1 VKLQTANLAFSGFEV
16 ELGLSKFRHLLSELV
31 SLQFLCIVRNGD
43 IATSS
48 CPLIYFS
55 SKNLPIFFYF
65 FLKKNSICILLFII
79 VILTMHIKGYSPC

>member
-55 SKNLPIFFYF
+55 SKNLPIFF
-65 FLKKNSICILLFII
+65 FLKKTSTCILLFII
-79 VILTMHIKGYSPC
+79 VILKMHIKGYSPC